1 MFSLAP
7 RFSVLALAAVLV
19 AAACPRAGQ
28 AGQDAAALP
37 PQAALAPSA
46 AIGRITLTLGK
57 ADIFRA
63 DGQRRSARAG
73 GSIWVGDRVETAAG
87 GHVHIRF
94 VDEALVSVRPNSR
107 LVVEDYHYNPAQ
119 VHQSLVRFRLD
130 QGVARAISGA
140 AAEGARER
148 FRLNTPLVAIGV
160 RGTDFV
166 VRADAQQAQAQVN
179 QGAIVMAPLTAP
191 ECQAQ
196 ATGPCGGSAAQWL
209 SAADMP
215 GMLMQYRN
223 YFAQPQLLAQE
234 MPPREADVQL
244 ASHTRSAHSLPPSP
258 VSATTATTAA
268 PTTVTASAQASLTPG
283 SQQEVQTVLAQD
295 TVQQLNVALA
305 QPTPPPPTVTPPP
318 AVTPPP
324 TVPPAPAALA
334 WGRWAH
340 AGQGDTHQHDISQLR
355 ELASQGRSVTVGNN
369 FYALY
374 RQSDTPSVLGPALGR
389 FDMALQGAQA
399 QFYPGGAAPAQAAQV
414 LGGQLTL
421 DFGAQNFATQLQLS
435 SQATGAQTL
444 QAAGSLNHEGI
455 FIQRQPGLNV
465 GGAVALDG
473 KTAGYFFEQ
482 AFGTGNLSGITLW
495 GR

>member
-1 MFSLAP
+1 MFSVAP

-37 PQAALAPSA
+37 PQATLAPSA

-94 VDEALVSVRPNSR
+94 VDEAMVSVRPNSR

-191 ECQAQ
+191 ECLAQ

-223 YFAQPQLLAQE
+223 YFAQPQLLAQD

-244 ASHTRSAHSLPPSP
+244 ASHTHSAHSLPPSR
-258 VSATTATTAA
+258 VSATA
-268 PTTVTASAQASLTPG
+268 TVTASAQASLTPG

-305 QPTPPPPTVTPPP
+305 RSTPPPPTV
-318 AVTPPP
+318 
-324 TVPPAPAALA
+324 PAALA
-334 WGRWAH
+334 WGRWAY

-374 RQSDTPSVLGPALGR
+374 RQSDTPSVLGAALGR

-399 QFYPGGAAPAQAAQV
+399 QFHPGGAAPAQAAQV

-421 DFGAQNFATQLQLS
+421 DFGAQNFATQLQLT

-473 KTAGYFFEQ
+473 QTAGYFFEQ

>member
-37 PQAALAPSA
+37 PQATLAPSA

-234 MPPREADVQL
+234 MPPREADAQL

-305 QPTPPPPTVTPPP
+305 RPTPPPPT
-318 AVTPPP
+318 VTPPP

>member
-1 MFSLAP
+1 M
-7 RFSVLALAAVLV
+7 
-19 AAACPRAGQ
+19 
-28 AGQDAAALP
+28 
-37 PQAALAPSA
+37 
-46 AIGRITLTLGK
+46 
-57 ADIFRA
+57 
-63 DGQRRSARAG
+63 
-73 GSIWVGDRVETAAG
+73 
-87 GHVHIRF
+87 
-94 VDEALVSVRPNSR
+94 
-107 LVVEDYHYNPAQ
+107 
-119 VHQSLVRFRLD
+119 
-130 QGVARAISGA
+130 
-140 AAEGARER
+140 
-148 FRLNTPLVAIGV
+148 
-160 RGTDFV
+160 
-166 VRADAQQAQAQVN
+166 
-179 QGAIVMAPLTAP
+179 
-191 ECQAQ
+191 
-196 ATGPCGGSAAQWL
+196 
-209 SAADMP
+209 
-215 GMLMQYRN
+215 
-223 YFAQPQLLAQE
+223 
-234 MPPREADVQL
+234 
-244 ASHTRSAHSLPPSP
+244 
-258 VSATTATTAA
+258 
-268 PTTVTASAQASLTPG
+268 
-283 SQQEVQTVLAQD
+283 QTVLAQD

-305 QPTPPPPTVTPPP
+305 LPTPPPP
-318 AVTPPP
+318 P
-324 TVPPAPAALA
+324 TPAALA

-473 KTAGYFFEQ
+473 QTAGYFFEQ

>member
-1 MFSLAP
+1 MYLQERRFYSCCCLNFAMLSVAARFSL
-7 RFSVLALAAVLV
+7 LALTAPLLAVAYPRTGHAA
-19 AAACPRAGQ
+19 Q
-28 AGQDAAALP
+28 AQDTTALQP
-37 PQAALAPSA
+37 PLHDAHA
-46 AIGRITLTLGK
+46 GRITLTLGQ
-57 ADIFRA
+57 AHIFRP
-63 DGQRRSARAG
+63 DGSRRSARAG
-73 GSIWVGDRVETAAG
+73 GPIWVGDRVETAAG

-107 LVVEDYHYNPAQ
+107 LVVEDYHYDSAQ

-223 YFAQPQLLAQE
+223 YFAQPQLLAQD
-234 MPPREADVQL
+234 MPPRDADAQL

-258 VSATTATTAA
+258 VSATA
-268 PTTVTASAQASLTPG
+268 TVTASAQASLPPG

-295 TVQQLNVALA
+295 TVQQLNVALT
-305 QPTPPPPTVTPPP
+305 QPAP
-318 AVTPPP
+318 PPP
-324 TVPPAPAALA
+324 TVPPA
-334 WGRWAH
+334 
-340 AGQGDTHQHDISQLR
+340 
-355 ELASQGRSVTVGNN
+355 V
-369 FYALY
+369 
-374 RQSDTPSVLGPALGR
+374 
-389 FDMALQGAQA
+389 
-399 QFYPGGAAPAQAAQV
+399 
-414 LGGQLTL
+414 
-421 DFGAQNFATQLQLS
+421 
-435 SQATGAQTL
+435 
-444 QAAGSLNHEGI
+444 
-455 FIQRQPGLNV
+455 
-465 GGAVALDG
+465 
-473 KTAGYFFEQ
+473 
-482 AFGTGNLSGITLW
+482 
-495 GR
+495 

>member
-7 RFSVLALAAVLV
+7 RFSALALAAVLV

-37 PQAALAPSA
+37 PQATLAPSA

-179 QGAIVMAPLTAP
+179 QGVIVMAPLTAP

-244 ASHTRSAHSLPPSP
+244 ASHTRSAHSLSPSP
-258 VSATTATTAA
+258 VSATT

-305 QPTPPPPTVTPPP
+305 RPTPPPTT
-318 AVTPPP
+318 VTPPP

>member
-244 ASHTRSAHSLPPSP
+244 ASHTRSAHSLSPSP

-305 QPTPPPPTVTPPP
+305 RPTPPLPPVT
-318 AVTPPP
+318 
-324 TVPPAPAALA
+324 PAPAALA

>member
-1 MFSLAP
+1 MFSVAP

-63 DGQRRSARAG
+63 DGQRRSAHAG
-73 GSIWVGDRVETAAG
+73 GSILVGDRVETAAG

-234 MPPREADVQL
+234 MPPRDADAQL

-258 VSATTATTAA
+258 VSATA
-268 PTTVTASAQASLTPG
+268 TVTASAQASLTPG

-305 QPTPPPPTVTPPP
+305 RPTP
-318 AVTPPP
+318 PPP

-334 WGRWAH
+334 WGRWAY

-374 RQSDTPSVLGPALGR
+374 RQSDTPSVLGAALGR
-389 FDMALQGAQA
+389 FDMALQGAEA
-399 QFYPGGAAPAQAAQV
+399 QFHPGGAAPAQAAQV

-435 SQATGAQTL
+435 SPATGAQTL

>member
-1 MFSLAP
+1 MFSVAP

-37 PQAALAPSA
+37 PQATLAPSA

-234 MPPREADVQL
+234 MPPTEADVQL
-244 ASHTRSAHSLPPSP
+244 ASHTRSAHSLSPSP
-258 VSATTATTAA
+258 VSATTAAT
-268 PTTVTASAQASLTPG
+268 TTVTASAQASLTPG

-305 QPTPPPPTVTPPP
+305 RPTPPPPT
-318 AVTPPP
+318 VTPPP

-374 RQSDTPSVLGPALGR
+374 RQSDTPSVLGAALGR

>member
-1 MFSLAP
+1 MFSVAP

-57 ADIFRA
+57 ADIFAPTASAAVPAPVAFGWATGLKPLRA
-63 DGQRRSARAG
+63 AMFTSALSMKPWSACAP
-73 GSIWVGDRVETAAG
+73 TAAWWSRTTTTTRP
-87 GHVHIRF
+87 RF
-94 VDEALVSVRPNSR
+94 T
-107 LVVEDYHYNPAQ
+107 NPWCAA
-119 VHQSLVRFRLD
+119 FD

-234 MPPREADVQL
+234 MPPREADAQL
-244 ASHTRSAHSLPPSP
+244 ASHTRSAHSLP
-258 VSATTATTAA
+258 
-268 PTTVTASAQASLTPG
+268 
-283 SQQEVQTVLAQD
+283 
-295 TVQQLNVALA
+295 
-305 QPTPPPPTVTPPP
+305 
-318 AVTPPP
+318 
-324 TVPPAPAALA
+324 
-334 WGRWAH
+334 
-340 AGQGDTHQHDISQLR
+340 
-355 ELASQGRSVTVGNN
+355 
-369 FYALY
+369 
-374 RQSDTPSVLGPALGR
+374 
-389 FDMALQGAQA
+389 
-399 QFYPGGAAPAQAAQV
+399 
-414 LGGQLTL
+414 
-421 DFGAQNFATQLQLS
+421 
-435 SQATGAQTL
+435 
-444 QAAGSLNHEGI
+444 
-455 FIQRQPGLNV
+455 QPGL
-465 GGAVALDG
+465 GH
-473 KTAGYFFEQ
+473 
-482 AFGTGNLSGITLW
+482 
-495 GR
+495 RHHHCHR

>member
-7 RFSVLALAAVLV
+7 RFSALALAAMLV

-37 PQAALAPSA
+37 PQATLAPSA

-234 MPPREADVQL
+234 MPPREADAQL
-244 ASHTRSAHSLPPSP
+244 ASHTRSAHSLSPSP

>member
-1 MFSLAP
+1 MFSVAP

-223 YFAQPQLLAQE
+223 YFAQPQLLAQD
-234 MPPREADVQL
+234 MPPRDADVQL
-244 ASHTRSAHSLPPSP
+244 ASHTRSAHSLSPSP
-258 VSATTATTAA
+258 VSAT
-268 PTTVTASAQASLTPG
+268 TTVTASAQASLTPG

-305 QPTPPPPTVTPPP
+305 RPTPPHPT
-318 AVTPPP
+318 VTPPP

>member
-1 MFSLAP
+1 MLSVAA
-7 RFSVLALAAVLV
+7 RFFLLALTVVLLLWAYPRTGHAA
-19 AAACPRAGQ
+19 P
-28 AGQDAAALP
+28 DTAAL
-37 PQAALAPSA
+37 QAAPTEVQA
-46 AIGRITLTLGK
+46 GRITLTLGQ
-57 ADIFRA
+57 AHIFRP
-63 DGQRRSARAG
+63 DGSRRSARAG
-73 GSIWVGDRVETAAG
+73 GPIWVGDRVETAAG

-94 VDEALVSVRPNSR
+94 VDDALVSVRPNSR
-107 LVVEDYHYNPAQ
+107 LVVEDYHYDSAQ

-166 VRADAQQAQAQVN
+166 VRADAQQTQAIVN
-179 QGAIVMAPLTAP
+179 QGAIVMAPLAAP

-196 ATGPCGGSAAQWL
+196 ASGPCGGNAAQLL

-223 YFAQPQLLAQE
+223 YFAQPQLLPQE
-234 MPPREADVQL
+234 RQPWEADVQV
-244 ASHTRSAHSLPPSP
+244 ASAAAATPPPSTRQDTP
-258 VSATTATTAA
+258 AIALLSAATTAN
-268 PTTVTASAQASLTPG
+268 
-283 SQQEVQTVLAQD
+283 QQEVHTVLAQD
-295 TVQQLNVALA
+295 TVQQLNPTLLDTPLA
-305 QPTPPPPTVTPPP
+305 P
-318 AVTPPP
+318 AQ
-324 TVPPAPAALA
+324 PAALA
-334 WGRWAH
+334 WGRWSQE
-340 AGQGDTHQHDISQLR
+340 GQGDGDISQLR
-355 ELASQGRSVTVGNN
+355 ELARQGRSVTVGNN

-374 RQSDTPSVLGPALGR
+374 RQSDTPSVLGAALGR

-435 SQATGAQTL
+435 SPATGAQTL
-444 QAAGSLNHEGI
+444 QAVGSLNHEGI

-482 AFGTGNLSGITLW
+482 AFGAGNLSGITLW

>member
-7 RFSVLALAAVLV
+7 RFSVLALAAMLV

-37 PQAALAPSA
+37 PQATLAPSA

-63 DGQRRSARAG
+63 DGQPRSARAG

-215 GMLMQYRN
+215 GMLVQYRN
-223 YFAQPQLLAQE
+223 YFAQPQLLPQE
-234 MPPREADVQL
+234 RQPWEADVQV
-244 ASHTRSAHSLPPSP
+244 ASAAAATPPPSP
-258 VSATTATTAA
+258 RQDTPTIALLSAATTAN
-268 PTTVTASAQASLTPG
+268 
-283 SQQEVQTVLAQD
+283 QQEVHTVLAQD
-295 TVQQLNVALA
+295 TVQQLN
-305 QPTPPPPTVTPPP
+305 PTLLDTPSLTP
-318 AVTPPP
+318 AP
-324 TVPPAPAALA
+324 PAALA
-334 WGRWAH
+334 WGRWAY
-340 AGQGDTHQHDISQLR
+340 AGQGDTHQNDISQLR
-355 ELASQGRSVTVGNN
+355 KLASQGRSVTVGNN

-374 RQSDTPSVLGPALGR
+374 RQSDTPSVLGAALGR

-399 QFYPGGAAPAQAAQV
+399 QFHPGGAAPAQAAQV